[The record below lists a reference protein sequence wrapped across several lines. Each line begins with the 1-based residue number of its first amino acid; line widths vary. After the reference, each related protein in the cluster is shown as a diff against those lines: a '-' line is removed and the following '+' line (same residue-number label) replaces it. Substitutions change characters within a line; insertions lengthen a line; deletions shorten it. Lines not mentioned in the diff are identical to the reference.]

1 MNQPAIVRF
10 ENVTKVYG
18 NKTIGLNHVTVN
30 IHKGEFVFL
39 IGASGAGKSTFLKLL
54 FREEKPTSGKVYVG
68 NKNISLLKTKELN
81 MLRKNIG
88 VVFQDFRLLED
99 RTAYENIAYAMEV
112 LGYSGKDIAD
122 RVPKILKKVG
132 MVHRQDHYPQQLSG
146 GEQQRIAIGRAII
159 NAPKILLADEP
170 SGNVDPST
178 AVEIMEIFKEINAS
192 GTTIIM
198 ATHDRFIV
206 DQLSK
211 RVLELKKGQLLRDQE
226 GGKYTYEI

>member
-1 MNQPAIVRF
+1 MNQPAIVRL

-18 NKTIGLNHVTVN
+18 NKTIGLDHVSTN

-39 IGASGAGKSTFLKLL
+39 VGASGAGKSTFLKLL
-54 FREEKPTSGKVYVG
+54 FREEKPTSGKIYVG

-112 LGYSGKDIAD
+112 LGYPKKDIMD

-132 MVHRQDHYPQQLSG
+132 MQHRQEHYPQQLSG
-146 GEQQRIAIGRAII
+146 GEQQRVAIGRAII
-159 NAPKILLADEP
+159 NSPKILLADEP

-178 AVEIMEIFKEINAS
+178 AVEIMDIFKEINS
-192 GTTIIM
+192 VGTTIIM

-206 DQLSK
+206 DQLAK
-211 RVLELKKGQLLRDQE
+211 RVVELKKGQVVRDQE
-226 GGKYTYEI
+226 GGRYTYES

>member
-1 MNQPAIVRF
+1 MNQPAIVRL

-18 NKTIGLNHVTVN
+18 NKTIGLDHVSTN

-39 IGASGAGKSTFLKLL
+39 VGASGAGKSTFLKLL
-54 FREEKPTSGKVYVG
+54 FREEKPTSGKIYVG

-81 MLRKNIG
+81 ILRKNIG

-112 LGYSGKDIAD
+112 LGYAKKDIMD

-132 MVHRQDHYPQQLSG
+132 MQHRQEHYPQQLSG

-159 NAPKILLADEP
+159 NSPKILLADEP

-178 AVEIMEIFKEINAS
+178 AVEIMDIFKEINS
-192 GTTIIM
+192 VGTTIIM

-206 DQLSK
+206 DQLAK
-211 RVLELKKGQLLRDQE
+211 RVIELKKGQIKRDQE
-226 GGKYTYEI
+226 GGRYTYES

>member
-1 MNQPAIVRF
+1 MNQPAIVRL

-18 NKTIGLNHVTVN
+18 NKTIGLDHVSTN

-39 IGASGAGKSTFLKLL
+39 VGASGAGKSTFLKLL
-54 FREEKPTSGKVYVG
+54 FREEKPTSGKIYVG
-68 NKNISLLKTKELN
+68 NKNISLVKTKESN
-81 MLRKNIG
+81 ILRKNIG

-112 LGYSGKDIAD
+112 LGYAKKDIMD

-132 MVHRQDHYPQQLSG
+132 MQHRQEHYPQQLSG

-159 NAPKILLADEP
+159 NSPKILLADEP

-178 AVEIMEIFKEINAS
+178 AVEIMDIFKEINS
-192 GTTIIM
+192 VGTTIIM

-206 DQLSK
+206 DQLAK
-211 RVLELKKGQLLRDQE
+211 RVIELKKGQITRDQE
-226 GGKYTYEI
+226 GGRYTYES

>member
-1 MNQPAIVRF
+1 MNQPAIVRL

-18 NKTIGLNHVTVN
+18 NKTIGLDHVTVN

-54 FREEKPTSGKVYVG
+54 FREEKPTSGKLYVG
-68 NKNISLLKTKELN
+68 NKNISQLKTKELN

-112 LGYSGKDIAD
+112 LGYSKQDIAD

-132 MVHRQDHYPQQLSG
+132 MLHRQDHYPQQLSG

-159 NAPKILLADEP
+159 NAPKILIADEP
-170 SGNVDPST
+170 SGNVDPGT
-178 AVEIMEIFKEINAS
+178 AVEIMDIFKEINKA

-211 RVLELKKGQLLRDQE
+211 RVIELKKGQLVRDQE
-226 GGKYTYEI
+226 GGRYSYES

>member
-1 MNQPAIVRF
+1 MNQPAIVRL

-18 NKTIGLNHVTVN
+18 NKTIGLDHVSTN

-54 FREEKPTSGKVYVG
+54 FREEKPTSGKIYVG

-112 LGYSGKDIAD
+112 LGYSKKDIQD

-132 MVHRQDHYPQQLSG
+132 MIHRQDHYPQQLSG

-159 NAPKILLADEP
+159 NSPKILLADEP

-178 AVEIMEIFKEINAS
+178 AVEIMDIFKEINS
-192 GTTIIM
+192 VGTTIIM

-206 DQLSK
+206 DQLAK
-211 RVLELKKGQLLRDQE
+211 RVIELKKGQVLRDQE
-226 GGKYTYEI
+226 GGRYTNES

>member
-18 NKTIGLNHVTVN
+18 NKTIGLDHVSVN

-54 FREEKPTSGKVYVG
+54 FREEKPTSGKLYVG

-112 LGYSGKDIAD
+112 LGYSKKDISD

-132 MVHRQDHYPQQLSG
+132 MIHRQEHYPQQLSG

-178 AVEIMEIFKEINAS
+178 AVEIMDIFKEINAS

-211 RVLELKKGQLLRDQE
+211 RVVELKKGQLTRDQE
-226 GGKYTYEI
+226 GGKYTYES

>member
-1 MNQPAIVRF
+1 MNQPAIVRL

-18 NKTIGLNHVTVN
+18 NKTISLDHVTTN

-54 FREEKPTSGKVYVG
+54 FREEKPTSGKIYVG
-68 NKNISLLKTKELN
+68 NKNISTLKTKELN
-81 MLRKNIG
+81 ILRKNIG

-112 LGYSGKDIAD
+112 LGYSKKDIID

-132 MVHRQDHYPQQLSG
+132 MIHRQDHYPQQLSG

-159 NAPKILLADEP
+159 NSPKILLADEP

-178 AVEIMEIFKEINAS
+178 AVEIMDIFKEINS
-192 GTTIIM
+192 VGTTIIM

-206 DQLSK
+206 DQLAK
-211 RVLELKKGQLLRDQE
+211 RVIELKKGKVTRDQE
-226 GGKYTYEI
+226 SGRYTYES

>member
-1 MNQPAIVRF
+1 MNQPAIVRL

-18 NKTIGLNHVTVN
+18 NKTIGLDHVSTN

-39 IGASGAGKSTFLKLL
+39 VGASGAGKSTFLKLL
-54 FREEKPTSGKVYVG
+54 FREEKPTSGKIYVG

-81 MLRKNIG
+81 ILRKNIG

-112 LGYSGKDIAD
+112 LGYAKKDIMD

-132 MVHRQDHYPQQLSG
+132 MQHRQEHYPQQLSG

-159 NAPKILLADEP
+159 NSPKILLADEP

-178 AVEIMEIFKEINAS
+178 AVEIMDIFKEINS
-192 GTTIIM
+192 VGTTIIM

-206 DQLSK
+206 DQLAK
-211 RVLELKKGQLLRDQE
+211 RVIELKKGQILRDQE
-226 GGKYTYEI
+226 GGRYTYES

>member
-1 MNQPAIVRF
+1 MNQPAIVRL

-18 NKTIGLNHVTVN
+18 NKTIGLDHVTTN

-39 IGASGAGKSTFLKLL
+39 ICANGAGKSTFLKLL
-54 FREEKPTSGKVYVG
+54 FREEKPTSGKIYVG

-112 LGYSGKDIAD
+112 LGYSKKDIQD

-132 MVHRQDHYPQQLSG
+132 MIHRQDHYPQQLSG

-159 NAPKILLADEP
+159 NSPKILLADEP

-178 AVEIMEIFKEINAS
+178 AVEIMDIFKEINS
-192 GTTIIM
+192 VGTTIIM

-206 DQLSK
+206 DQLAK
-211 RVLELKKGQLLRDQE
+211 RVIELKKGQVLRDQE
-226 GGKYTYEI
+226 GGRYTNES

>member
-1 MNQPAIVRF
+1 MNQPAIVRL
-10 ENVTKVYG
+10 ENVTKIYG
-18 NKTIGLNHVTVN
+18 NKIIGLDYISTN

-39 IGASGAGKSTFLKLL
+39 IGPSGAGKSTFLKLL
-54 FREEKPTSGKVYVG
+54 FREEKTTSGNIYIG
-68 NKNISLLKTKELN
+68 NKNIARLRTKELN
-81 MLRKNIG
+81 TLRKNIG
-88 VVFQDFRLLED
+88 VVWQDFRLLED
-99 RTAYENIAYAMEV
+99 RTGYENIAYAMEV
-112 LGYSGKDIAD
+112 LGYNKKEIID

-132 MVHRQDHYPQQLSG
+132 MLHRKDHYPQQLSG

-178 AVEIMEIFKEINAS
+178 SVEIMEIFKEINS
-192 GTTIIM
+192 MGTTIIM

-211 RVLELKKGQLLRDQE
+211 RVIELKKGVLLRDQE
-226 GGKYTYEI
+226 RGKYTYES

>member
-1 MNQPAIVRF
+1 MNQPAIIRI
-10 ENVTKVYG
+10 ENITKNFG
-18 NKTIGLNHVTVN
+18 NKTTALDHVTTN
-30 IHKGEFVFL
+30 IYKGEFVFL
-39 IGASGAGKSTFLKLL
+39 IGPSGAGKSTLLRLL
-54 FREEKPTSGKVYVG
+54 FREVIPTSGKIYIG
-68 NKNISLLKTKELN
+68 NKNIGKINKRELN
-81 MLRKNIG
+81 ALRKNIG

-99 RTAYENIAYAMEV
+99 RTAYENIAFAMEI
-112 LGYSGKDIAD
+112 LGYQKKEITD

-132 MVHRQDHYPQQLSG
+132 MLHRKDHYPQQLSG

-178 AVEIMEIFKEINAS
+178 AVEIMEIFKEINEM

-206 DQLSK
+206 DQLAK
-211 RVLELKKGQLLRDQE
+211 RVIELSKGQLLRDQE
-226 GGKYTYEI
+226 GGKYRHDI

>member
-1 MNQPAIVRF
+1 MNQPAIVRL

-18 NKTIGLNHVTVN
+18 NKTIGLDHVTTN

-54 FREEKPTSGKVYVG
+54 FREEKPTSGKIYVG

-112 LGYSGKDIAD
+112 LGYSKKDIQD

-132 MVHRQDHYPQQLSG
+132 MIHRQDHYPQQLSG

-159 NAPKILLADEP
+159 NSPKILLADEP

-178 AVEIMEIFKEINAS
+178 AVEIMDIFKEINS
-192 GTTIIM
+192 VGTTIIM

-206 DQLSK
+206 DQLAK
-211 RVLELKKGQLLRDQE
+211 RVIELKKGQVLRDQE
-226 GGKYTYEI
+226 GGRYTNES

>member
-1 MNQPAIVRF
+1 MNQPAIVRL

-18 NKTIGLNHVTVN
+18 NKTIGLDHVTTN

-54 FREEKPTSGKVYVG
+54 FREEKPTSGKIYVG
-68 NKNISLLKTKELN
+68 NKNISSLKSKELN
-81 MLRKNIG
+81 ILRKNIG

-112 LGYSGKDIAD
+112 LGYSKKEITD

-132 MVHRQDHYPQQLSG
+132 MIHRQDHYPQQLSG

-159 NAPKILLADEP
+159 NSPKILLADEP

-178 AVEIMEIFKEINAS
+178 AVEIMDIFKEINKV

-206 DQLSK
+206 DQLAK
-211 RVLELKKGQLLRDQE
+211 RVIELSKGKVTRDQE
-226 GGKYTYEI
+226 GGRYTYES

>member
-1 MNQPAIVRF
+1 MNQPAIVRL

-18 NKTIGLNHVTVN
+18 NKTIGLDHVSTN

-39 IGASGAGKSTFLKLL
+39 VGASGAGKSTFLKLL
-54 FREEKPTSGKVYVG
+54 FREEKPTSGKIYVG

-81 MLRKNIG
+81 ILRKNIG

-99 RTAYENIAYAMEV
+99 RTAYENIAYDMEV
-112 LGYSGKDIAD
+112 LGYDKKDIMD

-132 MVHRQDHYPQQLSG
+132 MQHRQEHYPQQLSG

-159 NAPKILLADEP
+159 NSPKILLADEP

-178 AVEIMEIFKEINAS
+178 AVEIMDIFKEINS
-192 GTTIIM
+192 VGTTIIM

-206 DQLSK
+206 DQLAK
-211 RVLELKKGQLLRDQE
+211 RVIELKKGQITRDQE
-226 GGKYTYEI
+226 GGRYTYES

>member
-18 NKTIGLNHVTVN
+18 NKTIGLDHVTVN

-178 AVEIMEIFKEINAS
+178 AVEIMESFKEINAS

>member
-1 MNQPAIVRF
+1 MNQPAIVRL

-18 NKTIGLNHVTVN
+18 NKTIGLDHVTTN

-39 IGASGAGKSTFLKLL
+39 VGASGAGKSTFLKLL
-54 FREEKPTSGKVYVG
+54 FREEKPTSGKLYVG

-81 MLRKNIG
+81 ILRKNIG

-112 LGYSGKDIAD
+112 LGYAKKDIMD

-132 MVHRQDHYPQQLSG
+132 MQHRQEHYPQQLSG

-159 NAPKILLADEP
+159 NSPKILLADEP

-178 AVEIMEIFKEINAS
+178 AVEIMDIFKEINS
-192 GTTIIM
+192 VGTTIIM

-206 DQLSK
+206 DQLAK
-211 RVLELKKGQLLRDQE
+211 RVIELKKGQITRDQE
-226 GGKYTYEI
+226 GGRYTYES

>member
-1 MNQPAIVRF
+1 MNQPAIVRL

-18 NKTIGLNHVTVN
+18 NKTIGLDHVTVN

-54 FREEKPTSGKVYVG
+54 FREEKPTSGKLYVG
-68 NKNISLLKTKELN
+68 NKNISQLKTKELN

-112 LGYSGKDIAD
+112 LCYSKQDIAD

-132 MVHRQDHYPQQLSG
+132 MLHRQDHYPQQLSG

-159 NAPKILLADEP
+159 NAPKILIADEP
-170 SGNVDPST
+170 SGNVDPGT
-178 AVEIMEIFKEINAS
+178 AVEIMDIFKEINKA

-211 RVLELKKGQLLRDQE
+211 RVIELKKGQLVRDQE
-226 GGKYTYEI
+226 GGRYSYES

>member
-1 MNQPAIVRF
+1 MNQPAIVRL

-18 NKTIGLNHVTVN
+18 NKTIGLDHVSTN

-39 IGASGAGKSTFLKLL
+39 IGPSGAGKSTFLKLL
-54 FREEKPTSGKVYVG
+54 FREEKTTSGNIYIG
-68 NKNISLLKTKELN
+68 NKNIARLRTRELN
-81 MLRKNIG
+81 TLRKNIG
-88 VVFQDFRLLED
+88 VVWQDFRLLED
-99 RTAYENIAYAMEV
+99 RTGYENIAYAMEV
-112 LGYSGKDIAD
+112 LGYKKKEIID

-132 MVHRQDHYPQQLSG
+132 MLHRKDHYPQQLSG

-178 AVEIMEIFKEINAS
+178 AVEIMEIFKEINS
-192 GTTIIM
+192 IGTTIIM

-211 RVLELKKGQLLRDQE
+211 RVIELKKGVLLRDQE
-226 GGKYTYEI
+226 GGKYTHES

>member
-1 MNQPAIVRF
+1 MNQPAIVRL

-18 NKTIGLNHVTVN
+18 NKTIGLDHVSTN

-39 IGASGAGKSTFLKLL
+39 VGASGAGKSTFLKLL
-54 FREEKPTSGKVYVG
+54 FREEKPTSGKLYVG

-81 MLRKNIG
+81 ILRKNIG

-112 LGYSGKDIAD
+112 LGYDKKDIMD

-132 MVHRQDHYPQQLSG
+132 MQHRQEHYPQQLSG

-159 NAPKILLADEP
+159 NSPKILLADEP

-178 AVEIMEIFKEINAS
+178 AVEIMDIFKEINS
-192 GTTIIM
+192 VGTTIIM

-206 DQLSK
+206 DQLAK
-211 RVLELKKGQLLRDQE
+211 RVIELKKGQITRDQE
-226 GGKYTYEI
+226 GGRYTYES

>member
-1 MNQPAIVRF
+1 MNQPAIVRL

-18 NKTIGLNHVTVN
+18 NKTIGLDHVSTN

-54 FREEKPTSGKVYVG
+54 FREEKPTSGKIYVG

-112 LGYSGKDIAD
+112 LGYSKKDIQD

-132 MVHRQDHYPQQLSG
+132 MIHRQDHYPQQLSG

-159 NAPKILLADEP
+159 NSPKILLADEP

-178 AVEIMEIFKEINAS
+178 AVEIMDIFKEINS
-192 GTTIIM
+192 VGTTIIM
-198 ATHDRFIV
+198 ATHDRYIV
-206 DQLSK
+206 DQLAK
-211 RVLELKKGQLLRDQE
+211 RVIELKKGQVLRDQE
-226 GGKYTYEI
+226 GGRYTNES

>member
-18 NKTIGLNHVTVN
+18 NKTIGLDHVTVN

>member
-1 MNQPAIVRF
+1 MNQPAIVRL

-18 NKTIGLNHVTVN
+18 NKTIGLDHVSTN

-39 IGASGAGKSTFLKLL
+39 IGASAAGKSTFLKLL
-54 FREEKPTSGKVYVG
+54 FREEKPTSGKIYVG

-112 LGYSGKDIAD
+112 LGYSKKDIQD

-132 MVHRQDHYPQQLSG
+132 MIHRQDHYPQQLSG

-159 NAPKILLADEP
+159 NSPKILLADEP

-178 AVEIMEIFKEINAS
+178 AVEIMEIFKEINS
-192 GTTIIM
+192 VGTTIIM

-206 DQLSK
+206 DQLAK
-211 RVLELKKGQLLRDQE
+211 RVIELKKGQVLRDQE
-226 GGKYTYEI
+226 GGRYTNES

>member
-1 MNQPAIVRF
+1 MNQPAIVRL

-18 NKTIGLNHVTVN
+18 NKTIGLDHVTTN

-54 FREEKPTSGKVYVG
+54 FREEKPTSGKIYVG
-68 NKNISLLKTKELN
+68 NKNISSLKSKELN
-81 MLRKNIG
+81 ILRKNIG

-112 LGYSGKDIAD
+112 LGYSKKEITD

-132 MVHRQDHYPQQLSG
+132 MIHRQDHYSQQLSG

-159 NAPKILLADEP
+159 NSPKILLADEP

-178 AVEIMEIFKEINAS
+178 AVEIMDIFKEINKV

-206 DQLSK
+206 DQLAK
-211 RVLELKKGQLLRDQE
+211 RVIELSKGKVTRDQE
-226 GGKYTYEI
+226 GGRYTYES

>member
-1 MNQPAIVRF
+1 MVRL

-18 NKTIGLNHVTVN
+18 NKTIGLDHVSTN

-39 IGASGAGKSTFLKLL
+39 VGASGAGKSTFLKLL
-54 FREEKPTSGKVYVG
+54 FREEKPTSGKIYVG

-112 LGYSGKDIAD
+112 LGYMKKDIMD

-132 MVHRQDHYPQQLSG
+132 MQHRQEHYPQQLSG

-159 NAPKILLADEP
+159 NSPKILLADEP

-178 AVEIMEIFKEINAS
+178 AVEIMDIFKEINS
-192 GTTIIM
+192 VGTTIIM

-206 DQLSK
+206 DQLAK
-211 RVLELKKGQLLRDQE
+211 RVIELKKGQVVRDQE
-226 GGKYTYEI
+226 GGRYTYES

>member
-1 MNQPAIVRF
+1 MNQPAIVRL

-18 NKTIGLNHVTVN
+18 NKTIGLDHVSTN

-39 IGASGAGKSTFLKLL
+39 VGASGAGKSTFLKLL
-54 FREEKPTSGKVYVG
+54 FREEKPTSGKIYVG

-81 MLRKNIG
+81 ILRKNIG

-112 LGYSGKDIAD
+112 LGYDKKDIMD

-132 MVHRQDHYPQQLSG
+132 MQHRQEHYPQQLSG

-159 NAPKILLADEP
+159 NSPKILLADEP

-178 AVEIMEIFKEINAS
+178 AVEIMDIFKEINS
-192 GTTIIM
+192 VGTTIIM

-206 DQLSK
+206 DQLAK
-211 RVLELKKGQLLRDQE
+211 RVIELKKGQITRDQE
-226 GGKYTYEI
+226 GGRYTYES

>member
-1 MNQPAIVRF
+1 MNQPAIVRL

-18 NKTIGLNHVTVN
+18 NKTISLDHITTN

-54 FREEKPTSGKVYVG
+54 FREEKPTSGKIYVG
-68 NKNISLLKTKELN
+68 NKNISTLKTKELN
-81 MLRKNIG
+81 ILRKNIG

-112 LGYSGKDIAD
+112 LGYSKKDIID

-132 MVHRQDHYPQQLSG
+132 MIDRQEHYPQQLSG

-159 NAPKILLADEP
+159 NSPKILLADEP

-178 AVEIMEIFKEINAS
+178 AVEIMDIFKEINS
-192 GTTIIM
+192 VGTTIIM

-206 DQLSK
+206 DQLTK
-211 RVLELKKGQLLRDQE
+211 RVIELKKGKVTRDQE
-226 GGKYTYEI
+226 GGRYTYES